1 MAPVSNNGS
10 TEIAVYSWPTPNG
23 HKIHIALEEL
33 GLPYRA
39 IPVDIAKGDQFQ
51 PDFLKISP
59 NNKVPA
65 LVDPDGPGGHP
76 IALMESGAILLYLA
90 EKTGKLWPKGGHDQS
105 IALQWLSFQMAN
117 IGPMLGQVHHFRH
130 YAPEPL
136 PYAVERFTNEAKR
149 LYGVLDTRLGEVEY
163 LTGGIYGMSDIAT
176 FPWLRSWEKQ
186 GMKLADYPH
195 LERWFNAVAARP
207 AVERGI
213 AVLAEFMRTPK
224 DLSAEA
230 RDVLFGARQ
239 YERR

>member
-1 MAPVSNNGS
+1 MASS
-10 TEIAVYSWPTPNG
+10 TEIDVYTWPTPNG

-65 LVDPDGPGGHP
+65 IVDPEGPGGKP
-76 IALMESGAILLYLA
+76 IALMESGAILIYLA
-90 EKTGKLWPKGGHDQS
+90 EKTGKLWPQDGHNQS
-105 IALQWLSFQMAN
+105 IALQWLAFQVAN

-136 PYAVERFTNEAKR
+136 PYAVERFNGEAKR
-149 LYGVLDTRLGEVEY
+149 LYDVLDRRLGEVEY
-163 LTGGIYGMSDIAT
+163 LTGGLYGMSDIAI

-186 GMKLADYPH
+186 GMRLGDYPH
-195 LERWFNAVAARP
+195 LERWFNVIAARP

-213 AVLAEFMRTPK
+213 AVLAELMRVPK
-224 DLSAEA
+224 ELSAEA
-230 RDVLFGARQ
+230 REVLFGARQ

>member
-1 MAPVSNNGS
+1 MAS
-10 TEIAVYSWPTPNG
+10 TSEIAVYTWPTPNG

-65 LVDPDGPGGHP
+65 LVDPDGLGGKP
-76 IALMESGAILLYLA
+76 IALMESGAILIYLA
-90 EKTGKLWPKGGHDQS
+90 EKTGKLWPQSAHDQS

-117 IGPMLGQVHHFRH
+117 IGPMLGQVVHFRH
-130 YAPEPL
+130 YAAEPL

-149 LYGVLDTRLGEVEY
+149 LYTVLDTRLGEVEY
-163 LTGGIYGMSDIAT
+163 LTGGLYGMADIAT
-176 FPWLRSWEKQ
+176 YPWLRYWEKQ
-186 GMKLADYPH
+186 GVQLADYPH

-207 AVERGI
+207 AVERGL
-213 AVLAEFMRTPK
+213 AVLAELMRTPK
-224 DLSAEA
+224 QLTAEE

>member
-1 MAPVSNNGS
+1 MASGK
-10 TEIAVYSWPTPNG
+10 EIEVYTWPTPNG

-65 LVDPDGPGGHP
+65 LVDPDGPGGQP
-76 IALMESGAILLYLA
+76 IAIMESGAILIYLA
-90 EKTGKLWPKGGHDQS
+90 EKTGKLWPTGAHDQS

-117 IGPMLGQVHHFRH
+117 IGPMLGQVVHFRH
-130 YAPEPL
+130 YAAEPL
-136 PYAVERFTNEAKR
+136 PYAVDRFTSEAKR
-149 LYGVLDTRLGEVEY
+149 LYGVLDTRLADVEY
-163 LTGGIYGMSDIAT
+163 LTGGLYGMSDIAI

-186 GMKLADYPH
+186 GMQLADYPN
-195 LERWFNAVAARP
+195 LERWYNAIAVRP

-213 AVLAEFMRTPK
+213 AVLAEFMRMPK

-230 RDVLFGARQ
+230 REVLFGARQ